1 MVNWVCRPRHARP
14 KALLPEPNF
23 LGSGTQ
29 KNQFPQL
36 PDPVIS
42 PPLIFRLYLQ
52 SYNIVWKGLAL
63 PGPFLPD
70 PNRPFFECQTLIMFR
85 GRLPD
90 PTWLGGCIHRV
101 RQFIHDWSGVK
112 NVVLII
118 NEFPLLLRLQPS
130 STVVAGCSLVSTNS
144 VVNVET

>member
-14 KALLPEPNF
+14 KSLLPEPNF

-52 SYNIVWKGLAL
+52 SYNLVWKGLAL

-70 PNRPFFECQTLIMFR
+70 PNRPFFECQTLIMIR
-85 GRLPD
+85 VWLPD
-90 PTWLGGCIHRV
+90 PT
-101 RQFIHDWSGVK
+101 
-112 NVVLII
+112 
-118 NEFPLLLRLQPS
+118 
-130 STVVAGCSLVSTNS
+130 
-144 VVNVET
+144 